1 MTDGRP
7 TFDATEEEFRAV
19 LTGEH
24 PGLRGVRRMMR
35 RFPTD
40 PRCKLCWAPFE
51 GLGGQVLRHIGY
63 ARFGGNPSL
72 CEKCIREFKKA
83 GLTGATIP
91 VTLLFADIRGS
102 TGIGE
107 RLSPAEFRTYL
118 DRFYRIGSAAII
130 DRDGLVDKTVGDE
143 IIGLF
148 FGGVTGPGHAAAAIE
163 AAERLLTRV
172 AAPDATPMGPIP
184 VGAGVHTGEAYVG
197 TTGSPGAPEDFT
209 AVGDIVNATAR
220 LAAAAAA
227 GELLLS
233 VDAAR
238 AAGRALDDAER
249 RELELRGRH
258 EPLEVVVLRPTAP
271 VPTSAR
277 AS

>member
-91 VTLLFADIRGS
+91 VTLESRMTEVGTLELWCVA
-102 TGIGE
+102 
-107 RLSPAEFRTYL
+107 
-118 DRFYRIGSAAII
+118 
-130 DRDGLVDKTVGDE
+130 RDG
-143 IIGLF
+143 
-148 FGGVTGPGHAAAAIE
+148 
-163 AAERLLTRV
+163 
-172 AAPDATPMGPIP
+172 
-184 VGAGVHTGEAYVG
+184 
-197 TTGSPGAPEDFT
+197 
-209 AVGDIVNATAR
+209 AR
-220 LAAAAAA
+220 
-227 GELLLS
+227 
-233 VDAAR
+233 R
-238 AAGRALDDAER
+238 WR
-249 RELELRGRH
+249 LELNIRERD
-258 EPLEVVVLRPTAP
+258 AD
-271 VPTSAR
+271 
-277 AS
+277 